1 MRIPPPLV
9 RLLRPALR
17 VLRVVLTSRRQLNL
31 PRWIRGRTFGE
42 LHGSVVAWLDSHLAT
57 VEHGAPWLHRVGTD
71 VWDYCRGEV
80 RSPFDF
86 SLAPRFRASA
96 GCGRQ
101 VIAVYGFDGD
111 LTERL
116 GQLAEALSAA
126 GWERI
131 GPLPM
136 RAWADADRYAL
147 LSWQPN
153 AVLDYPLGVDGTPPW
168 GRPTLSPHMRLSWT
182 SSGQATRLRQ
192 DPNRNRSDTRNYQS
206 VESSDSEYWKLPDSA
221 LERYDHTLAVHLDLS
236 YYSNPDALAR
246 RHRIPR
252 HLLPTPPTR

>member
-1 MRIPPPLV
+1 M
-9 RLLRPALR
+9 
-17 VLRVVLTSRRQLNL
+17 
-31 PRWIRGRTFGE
+31 
-42 LHGSVVAWLDSHLAT
+42 
-57 VEHGAPWLHRVGTD
+57 
-71 VWDYCRGEV
+71 WDYCRGEV

-182 SSGQATRLRQ
+182 SSGQATRLWQ